1 MRVMV
6 FRKRLKRLLLK
17 GEQKMKPNLFEF
29 GTSELTH
36 DAILAWCL
44 EWGNH
49 QDETLYNLSKEFIE
63 LLTDQSIVVKEVEIV
78 QQRHHIDVLAIV
90 NNEFLIVIEDKLD
103 TGAREGQLDRYKEAV
118 EKEYPSKKKFYAYVT
133 VGDEASYDYITDKNY
148 KVIERRNLLA
158 LIEKY
163 KDENH
168 ILADYYDY
176 LSKIEKDFISYKK
189 NQDLNSWSWRAWQ
202 GFFKGKLYPRFKNKG
217 PGWSYVSNERGGFQ
231 AFYWG
236 FEEGEYEDDILYTSY
251 LQIEAIPGNIE
262 NSIIAFKVEV
272 EDEAYRSQIRNHLWE
287 KLENMIGDDSII
299 KRPKRFGKGRTMTY
313 GEIKDFKTK
322 AELYDAI
329 REAETNHRKL
339 GIHFKD
345 FYFDFDV
352 EPPVLGEDMILIN
365 VKVPDNEIGNSI
377 ILITCG
383 KEDEDKLK
391 EFIKREKGMIFVFED
406 ELSMEHFRRLF
417 LGSKFY
423 LDEGFNLADLQYIGQ
438 SKENNIKYLK
448 YILGIESF
456 IDKEKVLSFLNESK
470 LIEVLKQ
477 METYNVENIWVLKDQ
492 EDNIDIEGF
501 YII

>member
-1 MRVMV
+1 
-6 FRKRLKRLLLK
+6 
-17 GEQKMKPNLFEF
+17 MKPNLFEF

-44 EWGNH
+44 EWGNN

-63 LLTDQSIVVKEVEIV
+63 LLTNQPIEVKKVKTV
-78 QQRHHIDVLAIV
+78 RQRHHIDVLAIV
-90 NNEFLIVIEDKLD
+90 NDEFLIVIEDKLD
-103 TGAREGQLDRYKEAV
+103 TGAREGQLNRYKEIV
-118 EKEYPSKKKFYAYVT
+118 EEKYPGKKKFYAYVT

-163 KDENH
+163 KNENH

-189 NQDLNSWSWRAWQ
+189 NQDLNSWSWRGWQ
-202 GFFKGKLYPRFKNKG
+202 GFFKEKLYTRFENEW
-217 PGWSYVSNERGGFQ
+217 PGWNYVNNERGGFQ

-236 FEEGEYEDDILYTSY
+236 FDEGEYEDDILYTSY

-272 EDEAYRSQIRNHLWE
+272 EDEAYRSKIRNYLWE
-287 KLENMIGDDSII
+287 KLENMIEDDSII

-313 GEIKDFKTK
+313 AEIKGFKTK
-322 AELYDAI
+322 AELYYSI
-329 REAETNHRKL
+329 RQAEANRRKL
-339 GIHFKD
+339 GIGLSSFKD
-345 FYFDFDV
+345 TQFNLDI
-352 EPPVLGEDMILIN
+352 EPPVLREDIILIN
-365 VKVPDNEIGNSI
+365 GKVPDNEIGSSI

-391 EFIKREKGMIFVFED
+391 EFIKREKGMIFIFED
-406 ELSMEHFRRLF
+406 EASMDHFRRLF

-448 YILGIESF
+448 YIIGFENF
-456 IDKEKVLSFLNESK
+456 MGKERALSFLNESK
-470 LIEVLKQ
+470 LIEMLKQ
-477 METYNVENIWVLKDQ
+477 MENYNIESFWVLKDQ